1 MGCCKSGNLSL
12 EGCEMCFS
20 DKNIENEDT
29 IEYSA
34 EELELQ
40 KWERQPGLQD
50 FNSRQIIDA
59 LLQNCSQKVIT
70 EADLENT
77 LISLKYKDFIKE
89 NFQRYKEN
97 TGFSYIKLAFS
108 GILLG
113 FGSNE
118 DKLYCLFSLLDQE
131 GSQFITKSD
140 MSQSIK
146 TLVTLAIC
154 EDLHENHYIRQL
166 SSMKNQAIARLTSE
180 ICCFD
185 RISQSELR
193 DLLNNL
199 RHWDVFNSKTLR
211 SWVSTLP
218 QESSQDVQTV
228 SSHRAQGLW
237 RVPNTEEST
246 GMPFPLA
253 QKIVTSSIDSSQ
265 SFDALPNNVHEEIFS
280 SSSDSSGPV
289 CFKVNI
295 SPKQQETFYFYTNE
309 DPLKKA
315 QDFAEM
321 YGLSPIYKQKLI
333 TTIVQIAEQ
342 VGK

>member
-12 EGCEMCFS
+12 EGCEMCFC
-20 DKNIENEDT
+20 DKHLENEEK
-29 IEYSA
+29 IEYST

-40 KWERQPGLQD
+40 KWENKPGLQD

-59 LLQNCSQKVIT
+59 LLQNCNQKVIT
-70 EADLENT
+70 EGDLENT
-77 LISLKYKDFIKE
+77 LISLNYKNPINE

-97 TGFSYIKLAFS
+97 SGYSYIKLAFS

-113 FGSNE
+113 SGSNE

-140 MSQSIK
+140 MAQSIK
-146 TLVTLAIC
+146 TLVSLAIC
-154 EDLHENHYIRQL
+154 EDFHENSYTKQL
-166 SSMKNQAIARLTSE
+166 SSMKTQAIARLTSE
-180 ICCFD
+180 ICCFNK
-185 RISQSELR
+185 ITQSELR
-193 DLLNNL
+193 DLINNL

-211 SWVSTLP
+211 SWVSILP

-246 GMPFPLA
+246 GMPFLLV
-253 QKIVTSSIDSSQ
+253 QKQITSSIDNSQ
-265 SFDALPNNVHEEIFS
+265 SFDALPNNIHEEILS

-289 CFKVNI
+289 CLKANI
-295 SPKQQETFYFYTNE
+295 SPKDFYVNE
-309 DPLKKA
+309 DLIKKP
-315 QDFAEM
+315 QEFVEN
-321 YGLSPIYKQKLI
+321 YELSPIYKQKL
-333 TTIVQIAEQ
+333 
-342 VGK
+342 